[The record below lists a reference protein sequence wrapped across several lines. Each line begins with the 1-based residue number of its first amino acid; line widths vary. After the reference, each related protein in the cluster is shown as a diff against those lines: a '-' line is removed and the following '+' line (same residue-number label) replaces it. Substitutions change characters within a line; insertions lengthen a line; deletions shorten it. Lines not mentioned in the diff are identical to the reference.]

1 MVFVLILFLKSEA
14 GFFEVGGGGV
24 DDADHEEIE
33 IGEADTGAKSL
44 VAALAINDDHLGARK
59 LLGAVF
65 EISEGDMDGL
75 ADMGDSEFRIGPDI
89 EEYRIRI
96 AFEESLDLSELE
108 IGNFGLVEE

>member
-33 IGEADTGAKSL
+33 IGEADTGAEGI
-44 VAALAINDDHLGARK
+44 VAAPAVDDDHRGARK
-59 LLGAVF
+59 LLGAVL
-65 EISEGDMDGL
+65 EISEGDMEGL
-75 ADMGDSEFRIGPDI
+75 ADMGGSEFRIGPDI

-96 AFEESLDLSELE
+96 ALEESLDLSELE